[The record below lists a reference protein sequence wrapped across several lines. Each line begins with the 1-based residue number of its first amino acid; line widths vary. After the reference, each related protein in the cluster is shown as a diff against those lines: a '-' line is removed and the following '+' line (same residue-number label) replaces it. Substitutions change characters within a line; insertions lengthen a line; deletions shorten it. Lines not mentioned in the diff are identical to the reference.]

1 MNGIS
6 DEIGDTILDDVNDV
20 SLNTPVSII
29 DSNGVHIGS
38 HYAILASGGFSTSMT
53 LTDISFIGGD
63 IGQVI
68 TFDLTET
75 VQIDYDVR
83 LFNEK
88 IGLNKDAS
96 NSTILSTAFDAS
108 TNSFPTDSFD
118 ISFQEFRHYIDISH
132 VASVGA
138 FVRSFN
144 AFELYLNQY
153 FYFADGFNSL
163 LKPDSYDDLSNN
175 TFDAGALVSLLND
188 TREDASGN
196 SVDAFNGIIQLSGV
210 NNLLELLSTSNPF
223 SNRTDVSGRYLGFL
237 EGDLILVDPG
247 MSLTL
252 QLVIKNETY
261 IPSTDNTNVF
271 ILDQSYNAPLLLRL
285 QNLS

>member
-1 MNGIS
+1 M
-6 DEIGDTILDDVNDV
+6 TDVN
-20 SLNTPVSII
+20 
-29 DSNGVHIGS
+29 GVYIGT

-53 LTDISFIGGD
+53 LTDISFIGGTIAD
-63 IGQVI
+63 IL

-83 LFNEK
+83 LFNDK

-96 NSTILSTAFDAS
+96 NSTILSTSFDAS
-108 TNSFPTDSFD
+108 TNTFPTDSFD
-118 ISFQEFRHYIDISH
+118 ISFQDFRDYVDVSH

-144 AFELYLNQY
+144 DFELYLNQ
-153 FYFADGFNSL
+153 YFADGFNSL
-163 LKPDSYDDLSNN
+163 LKPNSYDDLSNN
-175 TFDAGALVSLLND
+175 TFDAGAFISLLND
-188 TREDASGN
+188 TREDTSGN
-196 SVDAFNGIIQLSGV
+196 SVDAFDGIIQLSGI
-210 NNLLELLSTSNPF
+210 NNLLELLSNSDPF
-223 SNRTDVSGRYLGFL
+223 SNRSDVSGRYLGFL
-237 EGDLILVDPG
+237 EGDLILVNPG

-252 QLVIKNETY
+252 QLVVKNETY

-271 ILDQSYNAPLLLRL
+271 TLDQSYNAPLLLRL

>member
-1 MNGIS
+1 MT
-6 DEIGDTILDDVNDV
+6 DT
-20 SLNTPVSII
+20 
-29 DSNGVHIGS
+29 NGVYIGT

-53 LTDISFIGGD
+53 LTDISFIGGTIAD
-63 IGQVI
+63 IL

-88 IGLNKDAS
+88 IGINKDAS
-96 NSTILSTAFDAS
+96 NSTILSSDFDAS
-108 TNSFPTDSFD
+108 SNIFPTDSFD
-118 ISFQEFRHYIDISH
+118 ISFQEFRDNIDVSH

-144 AFELYLNQY
+144 DFELYLNQY

-163 LKPDSYDDLSNN
+163 LKPNSYDDLSNN
-175 TFDAGALVSLLND
+175 TFDAGTFVSLLND
-188 TREDASGN
+188 TREDTSGN
-196 SVDAFNGIIQLSGV
+196 SVDTFDGIIQLSGI
-210 NNLLELLSTSNPF
+210 NNLLELLSTYDPF
-223 SNRTDVSGRYLGFL
+223 SNRVDETGRYLGFL
-237 EGDLILVDPG
+237 EGDLILVNPG

-252 QLVIKNETY
+252 QLVIKNESY
-261 IPSTDNTNVF
+261 IPSTDNTSVF
-271 ILDQSYNAPLLLRL
+271 TLDQSYNAPLLLRL

>member
-1 MNGIS
+1 MT
-6 DEIGDTILDDVNDV
+6 DA
-20 SLNTPVSII
+20 
-29 DSNGVHIGS
+29 NGVYIGT
-38 HYAILASGGFSTSMT
+38 HYAVLAGGGYFTTMT
-53 LTDISFIGGD
+53 LSDISFTGGD
-63 IGQVI
+63 IGQVL

-96 NSTILSTAFDAS
+96 NSTIISSAFDAS
-108 TNSFPTDSFD
+108 TNSFPIDSFD
-118 ISFQEFRHYIDISH
+118 ISFQEFRDNVDVSN

-138 FVRSFN
+138 FVRSFID
-144 AFELYLNQY
+144 FELYINQY

-163 LKPDSYDDLSNN
+163 LKPNSYDDLSNN
-175 TFDAGALVSLLND
+175 TFDAGAFVSLLND
-188 TREDASGN
+188 TREDTSGN
-196 SVDAFNGIIQLSGV
+196 NVDAFNGIIQLSGI
-210 NNLLELLSTSNPF
+210 NNLLELLSKEDTF
-223 SNRTDVSGRYLGFL
+223 SNRTDISGRYLGFL
-237 EGDLILVDPG
+237 EGDLILVNPG

-261 IPSTDNTNVF
+261 LPSTDNTNVF
-271 ILDQSYNAPLLLRL
+271 TLDQSYNAPLLLRL

>member
-1 MNGIS
+1 M
-6 DEIGDTILDDVNDV
+6 TDVN
-20 SLNTPVSII
+20 
-29 DSNGVHIGS
+29 GVYIGT

-53 LTDISFIGGD
+53 LTDISFIGGTIAD
-63 IGQVI
+63 IL

-83 LFNEK
+83 LFNDK

-96 NSTILSTAFDAS
+96 NSTILSTSFDAS
-108 TNSFPTDSFD
+108 TNTFPTDSFD
-118 ISFQEFRHYIDISH
+118 ISFQDFRDYVDVSH

-144 AFELYLNQY
+144 DFELYLNQ
-153 FYFADGFNSL
+153 YFADGFNSL
-163 LKPDSYDDLSNN
+163 LKPNSYDDLSNN
-175 TFDAGALVSLLND
+175 TFDAGAFISLLND
-188 TREDASGN
+188 TREDTSGN
-196 SVDAFNGIIQLSGV
+196 SVDAFDGIIQLSGI
-210 NNLLELLSTSNPF
+210 NNLLELLSSYDPF
-223 SNRTDVSGRYLGFL
+223 SNRSDVSGRYLGFL
-237 EGDLILVDPG
+237 EGDLILVNPG

-252 QLVIKNETY
+252 QLVVKNETY

-271 ILDQSYNAPLLLRL
+271 TLDQSYNAPLLLRL

>member
-1 MNGIS
+1 
-6 DEIGDTILDDVNDV
+6 
-20 SLNTPVSII
+20 
-29 DSNGVHIGS
+29 
-38 HYAILASGGFSTSMT
+38 
-53 LTDISFIGGD
+53 
-63 IGQVI
+63 
-68 TFDLTET
+68 
-75 VQIDYDVR
+75 
-83 LFNEK
+83 
-88 IGLNKDAS
+88 
-96 NSTILSTAFDAS
+96 
-108 TNSFPTDSFD
+108 
-118 ISFQEFRHYIDISH
+118 
-132 VASVGA
+132 VGA

-175 TFDAGALVSLLND
+175 TFDAGALISLLND
-188 TREDASGN
+188 TREDTSGN

-223 SNRTDVSGRYLGFL
+223 SNRTDASGRYLGFL

-252 QLVIKNETY
+252 QLVIKNESY
-261 IPSTDNTNVF
+261 IPSTDNTNIF
-271 ILDQSYNAPLLLRL
+271 TLDQSYNAPLLLRL